1 MVSGASKGL
10 GFAVAKV
17 LAAEGALVSLASRD
31 TSSIQAAKAAIR
43 AGDSTHNLAIALVE
57 LQEEEVKASARTLE
71 IRREMVKIFIVMAS
85 SAEIAA
91 RATALNAEANLA
103 FAQQGVKTRIE
114 FKALS
119 QLLGQQGLTRHAATF
134 RAALVSLGQEL
145 RRAGESGVAALHRL
159 AGAIL
164 DFAQTQL
171 SALLGGPTRETL
183 MTETRL
189 AELRRQRLLLLQGG
203 QTEEELAP
211 LLGPLDQEIEA
222 IERLLAI
229 RQQEIEIMR
238 LRGQLADAGVLT
250 DREMLR
256 QATLLIGLIAS
267 QSEIVRDLNTQLAW
281 EQLAI
286 IGARDSLNLFADAL
300 VRARDVV
307 SSISAGTARPAGMLT
322 AGTVAPNY
330 APNIS
335 INVNIDPQLSELSA
349 QVKKQV
355 MDDLDRELRRS
366 GFGGSFVTS
375 GSFVPG

>member
-1 MVSGASKGL
+1 MG
-10 GFAVAKV
+10 
-17 LAAEGALVSLASRD
+17 
-31 TSSIQAAKAAIR
+31 KAAIR